1 MAFQPSTTVYLCTGT
16 GMDASNSIWWHKY
29 AYSHT
34 NQGDTDDSWWNT
46 CFQFF
51 KAHSIAEGH
60 WYCTYLDPSRG
71 FFKVGRMPLN
81 DNSIPM
87 GESGLGSGTKQSQIN
102 NPDIPFAECIRAV
115 DYIVFANDAEGFSG
129 DIQYAFVDRI
139 DSINHNVAS
148 VYFTIDAIM
157 TYQKF
162 FHLGRSMVIR
172 DMQFQERDGSENGKP
187 VLENL
192 NKIAENIAPG
202 TSDYVQESVNCPEE
216 EYKFTNLGQYRTLLT
231 MSDIDLNSEKV
242 VPNPYFGGIASFSSS
257 RATNVGLC
265 NLGVGVY
272 HLPNDKQCEALNRL
286 GSFDAMEHL
295 LYTYVVPANLVDPL
309 VSGEPVFIQDTINY
323 QNADYCRGNYIIKIP
338 KQFSSIG
345 AVEAGQTAS
354 EGYTPLNLKLYTAPY
369 SYYSISDQQGSS
381 IEILPQLFY
390 ANANDDDEFY
400 FTLPIY
406 LQLEIAPNVASALY
420 VAEYMGPETLYDPL
434 TTLWQ
439 MPSYAMTPNASGYN
453 NQLITAIAYK
463 NVAPKQMSTGSGW
476 NFLSTLAIG
485 ATSLVGG
492 AIGFT
497 FGGPGG
503 AAAGSTAGGVL
514 GNAIWSPSKQTAGSD
529 VGSAASLENQAQL
542 LEENANLGR
551 QFGLPKAV
559 GGIGSGFT
567 SMWMQNPGYR
577 IFRMHLNNQLMQQ
590 LDMYFSLYGYAQNS
604 WRYPHI
610 NIRKRWCYVK
620 LGNVNIVPQ
629 QANAYDMGGVPY
641 FARLQIEQR
650 LQSGITF
657 WNVRHAL
664 MGDNDGGPS
673 TVQSWDDGA
682 IQAAKNCNFIKNYG
696 RTPDDEIMIE
706 NLSYTGGYASDYS
719 DDYNDITRE

>member
-1 MAFQPSTTVYLCTGT
+1 MAFQPNTTVYLCTGT
-16 GMDASNSIWWHKY
+16 GIDSYNSIWWHKY

-51 KAHSIAEGH
+51 KAHSIAHGN

-71 FFKVGRMPLN
+71 YFKVGRMPLN

-87 GESGLGSGTKQSQIN
+87 GEAGLGSSAKQGQID

-115 DYIVFANDAEGFSG
+115 DYIIFANDADGFSA

-139 DSINHNVAS
+139 DSINHNVAA

-162 FHLGRSMVIR
+162 FHLGRSMVVR

-187 VLENL
+187 VLDNL
-192 NKIAENIAPG
+192 NKIPEDISPSS
-202 TSDYVQESVNCPEE
+202 SDYVQESVNCPES
-216 EYKFTNLGQYRTLLT
+216 EYKFTNLGAYGSVLT
-231 MSDIDLNSEKV
+231 MTDIDLTSEKIV
-242 VPNPYFGGIASFSSS
+242 ANPYFGGIASFAPSQSTS
-257 RATNVGLC
+257 VGQTS
-265 NLGVGVY
+265 LGVGVY
-272 HLPNDKQCEALNRL
+272 QLPTNKQCEALTRL

-295 LYTYVVPANLVDPL
+295 LYTYMVPKNMLQPMT
-309 VSGEPVFIQDTINY
+309 SGEPVFIPDTIAY
-323 QNADYCRGNYIIKIP
+323 QRADYCRGNYIIKIP
-338 KQFSSIG
+338 KQFSAIG
-345 AVEAGQTAS
+345 AVEANQPNT
-354 EGYTPLNLKLYTAPY
+354 EGYAPLNLKLYTAPF

-390 ANANDDDEFY
+390 SNANDDDEYY
-400 FTLPIY
+400 FALPIF
-406 LQLEIAPNVASALY
+406 LQLETAPNVASALY
-420 VAEYMGPETLYDPL
+420 VAEYMGKETLYDPL

-439 MPSYAMTPNASGYN
+439 MPAYAMTPNASGYN
-453 NQLITAIAYK
+453 SQLMTAIAYK
-463 NVAPKQMSTGSGW
+463 NVSEKQISTGAGW
-476 NFLSTLAIG
+476 NFLTTLAIG
-485 ATSLVGG
+485 ATGLVGG
-492 AIGFT
+492 AIGT
-497 FGGPGG
+497 TIGGPAG
-503 AAAGSTAGGVL
+503 AAIGASAGGTIGHAVWGSTRQVAG
-514 GNAIWSPSKQTAGSD
+514 TDTGS
-529 VGSAASLENQAQL
+529 GAALENQAAL
-542 LEENANLGR
+542 LEENARLGR

-577 IFRMHLNNQLMQQ
+577 IFRMHLNNQLLQQ
-590 LDMYFSLYGYAQNS
+590 LDMYFSIYGYLQNA

-629 QANAYDMGGVPY
+629 QANQYDMGGVPT
-641 FARLQIEQR
+641 FARIQIEKR
-650 LQSGITF
+650 LQAGVTF

-673 TVQSWDDGA
+673 SVQDYTDGA
-682 IQAAKNCNFIKNYG
+682 IQSNKNCNFIRNYG
-696 RTPDDEIMIE
+696 KTPDDQIMID
-706 NLSYTGGYASDYS
+706 NLSFTGGYADDYT